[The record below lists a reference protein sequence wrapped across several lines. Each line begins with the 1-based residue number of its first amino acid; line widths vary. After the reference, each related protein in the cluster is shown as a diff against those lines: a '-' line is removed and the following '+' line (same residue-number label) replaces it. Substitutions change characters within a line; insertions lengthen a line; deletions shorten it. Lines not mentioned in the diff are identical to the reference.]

1 MITLT
6 VLGKPIAKARARVTK
21 SGFSYTPEPTVS
33 YENLIKLAWQES
45 QQAKLPDVELSASL
59 FFEFQIPKNKL
70 SKFNKGVCI
79 PHTSK
84 PDLDNLAKLILDAL
98 NGLAYT
104 DDSQISFLQVSKI
117 YSNEPK
123 VIILI
128 EPRAKW

>member
-21 SGFSYTPEPTVS
+21 SGFSYTPESTVS
-33 YENLIKLAWQES
+33 YENLIKLAWQDS
-45 QQAKLPDVELSASL
+45 QQSKLPDVELTASL
-59 FFEFQIPKNKL
+59 TFEFQVPKAKL
-70 SKFNKGVCI
+70 SKFNKGIYI

-84 PDLDNLAKLILDAL
+84 PDLDNLAKSVLDAL

-117 YSNEPK
+117 YGNEPK
-123 VIILI
+123 VTIRI
-128 EPRAKW
+128 ESK